1 MGAMFSPA
9 FGIIVYRVQLTGCR
23 KITSIVNYQ
32 KKKKSCTFILF
43 YDISA
48 RQPGEWVRKKA
59 CNKIKDPNNVKG
71 IKTGE
76 AFHLKYLMKDEL
88 THQVDLL
95 LLEGKSRFQ
104 IWKRL
109 KNNENAD
116 GLRHCLNNKAL
127 LKDRKAY
134 RYLNILLTLTL
145 LFVTTSK
152 ILGVVL
158 FAKGLYIIILLLV
171 PMINMY
177 ILKEVFCFKRSGYM
191 FLVILSTLS
200 LVYQE
205 NRHFP
210 EVLFVLAM
218 IAISSFLYFKLY
230 PKKLLIPAPVEKP
243 VDKPVGKKL

>member
-1 MGAMFSPA
+1 MSG
-9 FGIIVYRVQLTGCR
+9 YR
-23 KITSIVNYQ
+23 KITFIVNYQ

-43 YDISA
+43 YDISS
-48 RQPGEWVRKKA
+48 RHPGDWVQKKA
-59 CNKIKDPNNVKG
+59 CGN
-71 IKTGE
+71 
-76 AFHLKYLMKDEL
+76 LKAQQHQKLKNRRSVSPKNLMKDEL
-88 THQVDLL
+88 THQVDVLL
-95 LLEGKSRFQ
+95 SEGKSRFQ

-109 KNNENAD
+109 ENNDNAA
-116 GLRHCLNNKAL
+116 GLRSCLNNKAL
-127 LKDRKAY
+127 LKDKKAY
-134 RYLNILLTLTL
+134 KYLNILLTLIL

-177 ILKEVFCFKRSGYM
+177 ILKEVFFFKRSGYL

-210 EVLFVLAM
+210 EILFVLAM
-218 IAISSFLYFKLY
+218 IAISTFLFLRLF
-230 PKKLLIPAPVEKP
+230 PKKLLIPAPVDKP
-243 VDKPVGKKL
+243 VDKKPK